1 MKITERERL
10 LLRGLAEIVGVG
22 VGNPVGWLVQGFH
35 RELVRIANRTMLAW
49 AAQVDPEKEWD
60 EGAWLEVLGAE
71 WCEHGISGGVSG
83 GDSPTL
89 LGEAQGSGEAGFS
102 SP

>member
-1 MKITERERL
+1 MDVTERERL

-22 VGNPVGWLVQGFH
+22 MGNPVGFLVRGFH
-35 RELVRIANRTMLAW
+35 RVLLEIANRTMLAW

-60 EGAWLEVLGAE
+60 EGAWLDVL
-71 WCEHGISGGVSG
+71 C

-89 LGEAQGSGEAGFS
+89 PGEAQGNGEAGFS

>member
-1 MKITERERL
+1 MLEITERERL

-22 VGNPVGWLVQGFH
+22 MGNPVGWLVRGFH
-35 RELVRIANRTMLAW
+35 RVLLEIANRTMLAW

-60 EGAWLEVLGAE
+60 EGAWLEVLGVE
-71 WCEHGISGGVSG
+71 WCERGEEGGY
-83 GDSPTL
+83 SPTL
-89 LGEAQGSGEAGFS
+89 PGEAQGSGEAGFS